1 MREFLSKIP
10 IPTAGV
16 ALGVVAL
23 GSLLQPFSEIF
34 HLLCGVIA
42 ACLVVLLLAKVCV
55 HPRTV
60 KHDFENSI
68 LASVSA
74 TCFMAIMQLAVYIEP
89 VVHNVAFVIWCA
101 AIACHFALIIW
112 FTKTYILHFSLLHV
126 FPTYFIAYVGII
138 VASLTS
144 PAFGAE
150 AFGMGVFWF
159 GFVCYLILLVV
170 VTLRYI
176 KHEVPEAARPLI
188 CIYAAPMS
196 LSLVGYLSACD
207 NPQPLFVAVLLVAA
221 QLLYLFVLLVVPRL
235 MKLNF
240 YPSYAAMTFPFVVT
254 ALGLTKAEAFFASI
268 GWMLPSWIGIV
279 ELVETLIA
287 AFMVCYVLVYYLRY
301 FVSCVPRKEKQEHTE
316 PASAHTK

>member
-1 MREFLSKIP
+1 MRDFLLKVP
-10 IPTAGV
+10 IPTAGL

-23 GSLLQPFSEIF
+23 GNLLQPLSEII
-34 HLLCGVIA
+34 HVICGIVA

-55 HPRTV
+55 HPRAV
-60 KHDFENSI
+60 KQDFENSI

-74 TCFMAIMQLAVYIEP
+74 TCFMTIMQLAVYIEP
-89 VVHNVAFVIWCA
+89 VAHEAAFVLWCA
-101 AIACHFALIIW
+101 AIACHFALMIW
-112 FTKTYILHFSLLHV
+112 FTKTYIFHFSLLHV

-144 PAFGAE
+144 PAFGAQ

-159 GFVCYLILLVV
+159 GFACYMVLLVV

-196 LSLVGYLSACD
+196 LSLVGYLSACE
-207 NPQPLFVAVLLVAA
+207 NPQPLFVAGLLIAA
-221 QLLYLFVLLVVPRL
+221 QLLYVFVLVIVPRL

-254 ALGLTKAEAFFASI
+254 ALGLIKAETFFDSI
-268 GWMLPSWIGIV
+268 GWILPSWVLAVGVAEIA
-279 ELVETLIA
+279 IA
-287 AFMVCYVLVYYLRY
+287 AFMVCYVFVYYMRY
-301 FVSCVPRKEKQEHTE
+301 FASCATSKSQQEQTK
-316 PASAHTK
+316 PASAQTK

>member
-1 MREFLSKIP
+1 MREFLLKVP
-10 IPTAGV
+10 IPTAGL

-23 GSLLQPFSEIF
+23 GNLLQPLSEIF
-34 HLLCGVIA
+34 HCICGIVA

-55 HPRTV
+55 HPKAI

-74 TCFMAIMQLAVYIEP
+74 TCFMTIMQLAVYIEP
-89 VVHNVAFVIWCA
+89 FAHTVAFGIWCA
-101 AIACHFALIIW
+101 AIAAHFVLMIW
-112 FTKTYILHFSLLHV
+112 FTKTYIFHFSLLHV

-144 PAFGAE
+144 PTFGAQV
-150 AFGMGVFWF
+150 FGMGVFWF
-159 GFVCYLILLVV
+159 GFICYMVLLVV
-170 VTLRYI
+170 ITLRYI

-196 LSLVGYLSACD
+196 LSLVGYLSACE
-207 NPQPLFVAVLLVAA
+207 NPQPLFVAILLIAA
-221 QLLYLFVLLVVPRL
+221 QLLYVFVLFIVPRL

-254 ALGLTKAEAFFASI
+254 ALGLIKAETFFSSI
-268 GWMLPSWIGIV
+268 GWILPSWATVVGVV
-279 ELVETLIA
+279 EIA
-287 AFMVCYVLVYYLRY
+287 IATFMVCYVFAHYMRY
-301 FVSCVPRKEKQEHTE
+301 FALCVTSKSKEEKAELSPVRTR
-316 PASAHTK
+316 